1 MSARITLRYLSCYK
15 FLYIILHFILQ
26 LENDAE
32 NWHFFKMF
40 AKNLVLKK
48 NIVPHKNVQNKSNE
62 DSCSQFSD
70 SDKKRK
76 LEIIEEF
83 TTLGSKR
90 RLFEEVH
97 ESTQPKVQD
106 LETTM
111 KNCAIQGNLRK
122 TFRSIGIVAKPD
134 TATSSTNTDKDYTM

>member
-1 MSARITLRYLSCYK
+1 M
-15 FLYIILHFILQ
+15 
-26 LENDAE
+26 
-32 NWHFFKMF
+32 
-40 AKNLVLKK
+40 
-48 NIVPHKNVQNKSNE
+48 PHKNVQKKSNIQHD

-83 TTLGSKR
+83 ATTSKR

-97 ESTQPKVQD
+97 ESTQPKVQQ

-111 KNCAIQGNLRK
+111 KDCAIQVNLRK

-134 TATSSTNTDKDYTM
+134 TAMSATRSTNTDEDL

>member
-1 MSARITLRYLSCYK
+1 M
-15 FLYIILHFILQ
+15 
-26 LENDAE
+26 
-32 NWHFFKMF
+32 
-40 AKNLVLKK
+40 
-48 NIVPHKNVQNKSNE
+48 PHKNVQKKSNIKHD

-83 TTLGSKR
+83 ATTSKR

-97 ESTQPKVQD
+97 ESTQELK
-106 LETTM
+106 TTM
-111 KNCAIQGNLRK
+111 KDCAIQVNLRK

-134 TATSSTNTDKDYTM
+134 TATSATTSTNIR